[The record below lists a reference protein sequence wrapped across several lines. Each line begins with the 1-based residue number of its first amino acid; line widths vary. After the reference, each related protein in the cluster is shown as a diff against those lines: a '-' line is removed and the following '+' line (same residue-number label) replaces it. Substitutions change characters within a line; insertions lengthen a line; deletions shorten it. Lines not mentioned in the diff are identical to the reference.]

1 MEIIIGKLTG
11 FCSGVQ
17 RAITGVKEALK
28 ENERIYCLGEI
39 IHNPE
44 VVESL
49 KSRGMAVTDD
59 ISSIPKRSNFIIRS
73 HGLPSDVIRKAKEK
87 ELKIYDFTCPK
98 VKKIHHLVKNL
109 TAEGYHILI
118 IGNPKHP
125 EVQAVLS
132 LTEDNAHVIEN
143 SEDFKSL
150 ASSEQNA
157 VVVQTTFNPSAFLDI
172 TQEII
177 SFTKKTLVYNTLC
190 EETLK
195 RQREAK
201 RLARKVDFIVV
212 AGGKKSSN
220 TKTLYD
226 IVKNY
231 TTAVRIEKTQEL
243 DSAWFKDATT
253 VGIISGASTPKQM
266 VKKVYDT
273 LLTFAQ

>member
-1 MEIIIGKLTG
+1 MEIIVGKLTG

-39 IHNPE
+39 IHNPD

-49 KSRGMAVTDD
+49 KSRGMVVADD
-59 ISSIPKRSNFIIRS
+59 ISSIPKRSKFIIRS

-87 ELKIYDFTCPK
+87 RLKIYDFTCPK
-98 VKKIHHLVKNL
+98 VKKIYHLVKNL

-125 EVQAVLS
+125 EVKAVLS

-150 ASSEQNA
+150 APIEQNA
-157 VVVQTTFNPSAFLDI
+157 VVVQTTFNPSSFLNI

-177 SFTKKTLVYNTLC
+177 SLTKKTLIYNTIC
-190 EETLK
+190 EETIK

-201 RLARKVDFIVV
+201 VLAGRVDFIVV
-212 AGGKKSSN
+212 AGGKRSSN

-226 IVKNY
+226 IVKKY
-231 TTAVRIEKTQEL
+231 TTAVHIEKTQEL
-243 DSAWFKDATT
+243 DRAWFKDVKT
-253 VGIISGASTPKQM
+253 VGIISGASTPKKM
-266 VKKVYDT
+266 VKKVCDT
-273 LLTFAQ
+273 LLTFDQ